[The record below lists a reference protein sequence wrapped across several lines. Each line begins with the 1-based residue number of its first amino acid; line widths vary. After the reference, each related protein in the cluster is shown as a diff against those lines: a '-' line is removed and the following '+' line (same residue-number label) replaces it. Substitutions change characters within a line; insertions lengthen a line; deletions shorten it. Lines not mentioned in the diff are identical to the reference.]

1 MLDYS
6 YRTILS
12 VAIPLMGSTFIQSIV
27 LLTDSSFLSRF
38 GTAEFDAAGNAGL
51 IYISF
56 FMLLVGLNDGLQII
70 IARRIG
76 QKKEK
81 SISMVYSS
89 GLLLNFILAGI
100 LFLVVQTILPIIIT
114 STVANPALEAL
125 ENDYL
130 QMRSYGLFFSF
141 ISLSLIA
148 YLTAIGKTRVVLISA
163 LLTAV
168 SNILLDYLFIFGNAS
183 LPAMGIEGAALASNC
198 ADILSSLFL
207 IISVLII
214 NKKLRFRLLSFQKIR
229 VTSIKKILSV
239 SSPIMIQGLIALL
252 TWTVFFFWIE
262 QMGLFELTV
271 SQNIRSIYFL
281 AFVPIWGFAATTK
294 TYVSQYLG
302 KSDYEAIPIIMKR
315 IQLLTILFL
324 IVFFH
329 GALLYPEKLI
339 AMINPE
345 QAYIQKSASILRFIF
360 GSIFMYGF
368 FSVYFQTISGSGN
381 TRWTL
386 AVEIASVAVYIL
398 FAYLFIHVF
407 LLDIYWVWSVEYIY
421 FGIMGFV
428 SYIYLKKSNWKK
440 KII

>member
-1 MLDYS
+1 MLDYN

-38 GTAEFDAAGNAGL
+38 GTEEFDAAGNAGL

-81 SISMVYSS
+81 SISTVYSS
-89 GLLLNFILAGI
+89 GLLLNVLLAGI
-100 LFLVVQTILPIIIT
+100 LFLIVQTVIPSIIN
-114 STVANPALEAL
+114 STVSNPRLEQL
-125 ENDYL
+125 ENAYL
-130 QMRSYGLFFSF
+130 RVRSYGLFFSF

-148 YLTAIGKTRVVLISA
+148 YLTAIGKTRIVFLSA
-163 LLTAV
+163 FLTAI
-168 SNILLDYLFIFGNAS
+168 SNILLDYIFIFGNGQ
-183 LPAMGIEGAALASNC
+183 LPPMGIEGAALASNC
-198 ADILSSLFL
+198 ADILSALFL
-207 IISVLII
+207 IFSVFII
-214 NKKLRFRLLSFQKIR
+214 NKRLGYRLLSMVQIR
-229 VTSIKKILSV
+229 LISVKKIIGV
-239 SSPIMIQGLIALL
+239 SFPIMLQGLIALI
-252 TWTVFFFWIE
+252 TWAVFFFWIE

-302 KSDYEAIPIIMKR
+302 NNDFDAIPIIMRR
-315 IQLLTILFL
+315 IQLLTLGFL

-339 AMINPE
+339 SMINP
-345 QAYIQKSASILRFIF
+345 ADLYIEKSASILRFIF
-360 GSIFMYGF
+360 GSIIMYGF

-386 AVEIASVAVYIL
+386 AVEMASVGVYIL
-398 FAYLFIHVF
+398 FAYLFIHTF
-407 LLDIYWVWSVEYIY
+407 SLDIYWVWSVEYIY
-421 FGIMGFV
+421 FGTMGLA